1 MLYLNFFLRK
11 NINHYFI
18 LRKKG
23 DVIMEEIEYNDFK
36 KLQMKVAEIIKV
48 EKVPNTE
55 KLYRLQVDIGDKKI
69 QIVTSLVPYYTKEEL
84 QNHKIV
90 VLINLKP
97 MKFRG
102 ELSEGMLLCAE
113 KNDESECVL
122 LTVGKDIANG
132 TPIT

>member
-11 NINHYFI
+11 NINHYYI
-18 LRKKG
+18 PKKG
-23 DVIMEEIEYNDFK
+23 DVNMQEIEYSDFK
-36 KLQMKVAEIIKV
+36 KLQIKVAEIIKV
-48 EKVPNTE
+48 EKVPNTK
-55 KLYRLQVDIGDKKI
+55 KLYRLQVDIGEKKI
-69 QIVTSLVPYYTKEEL
+69 QIVTSLVPYYTEEEL

-102 ELSEGMLLCAE
+102 EFSEGMLLCAE
-113 KNDESECVL
+113 TDDERECVL

>member
-1 MLYLNFFLRK
+1 MQ
-11 NINHYFI
+11 
-18 LRKKG
+18 
-23 DVIMEEIEYNDFK
+23 EIEYNDFK

-48 EKVPNTE
+48 EKVLNTK

-84 QNHKIV
+84 QDHKII
-90 VLINLKP
+90 VLVNLKP
-97 MKFRG
+97 MKLRG

-113 KNDESECVL
+113 KDDESECVL

-132 TPIT
+132 TSIT